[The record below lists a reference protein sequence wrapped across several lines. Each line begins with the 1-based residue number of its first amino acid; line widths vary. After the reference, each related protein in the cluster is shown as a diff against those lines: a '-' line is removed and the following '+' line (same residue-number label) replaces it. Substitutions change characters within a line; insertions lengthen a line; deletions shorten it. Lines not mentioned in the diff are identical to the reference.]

1 MSLEVNLES
10 DAESVGG
17 LTPEEVAYFRR
28 EGFVLPREGLPPD
41 VVQHMRGLVD
51 HVVRDNA
58 EWANLLRMVHVPR
71 RPGQLEGV
79 IGGEEVFKLIF
90 HPVLLRAAASILGPN
105 LIMWGSEMFAKPPGV
120 GKGTP
125 WHQDC
130 YNPAIKSGK
139 GEDRVTSLMVWIAV
153 DNIDR
158 GNGCLRF
165 IPGSGRNGK
174 LEHVQHAQTDA
185 LLNFEADSKLIDPSK
200 AVDSIRAPGQFS
212 IHDYY
217 VVHGAEP
224 NTSNRRRAG
233 LTFHYI
239 SSEDMYDRSFGS
251 ARGSGLKAPAPLA
264 VRPIWLVLGEN
275 KNPVN
280 DFVTGH
286 QGLEDL
292 DDYAERTRR
301 QMTTLIN

>member
-1 MSLEVNLES
+1 MSPEVNIDRDIES
-10 DAESVGG
+10 ALG
-17 LTPEEVAYFRR
+17 LSEDEVSYFRK
-28 EGFVLPREGLPPD
+28 EGFVLPREGLPQD
-41 VVQHMRGLVD
+41 VVQDMQGLVD
-51 HVVRDNA
+51 RVVRDNA
-58 EWANLLRMVHVPR
+58 DWANLLRMVHVPK

-79 IGGEEVFKLIF
+79 IGGEDVFKLMF
-90 HPVLLRAAASILGPN
+90 HPVLLKAAASILGPN

-130 YNPAIKSGK
+130 YNPAIKSGT
-139 GEDRVTSLMVWIAV
+139 GADRVTSLMVWIAV
-153 DNIDR
+153 DKIDT

-174 LEHVQHAQTDA
+174 LSHIQHGQTDA
-185 LLNFEADSKLIDPSK
+185 LLNFEADANLIDVSK

-251 ARGSGLKAPAPLA
+251 ATGSGLKVPAPLA
-264 VRPIWLVLGEN
+264 VRPIWMVLGEN

-286 QGLEDL
+286 QGFEDL
-292 DDYAERTRR
+292 DAYAEEERKK
-301 QMTTLIN
+301 MTALIH

>member
-1 MSLEVNLES
+1 
-10 DAESVGG
+10 
-17 LTPEEVAYFRR
+17 
-28 EGFVLPREGLPPD
+28 
-41 VVQHMRGLVD
+41 MRGLVD

>member
-1 MSLEVNLES
+1 MSLDVNLEL
-10 DAESVGG
+10 DANRVGG
-17 LTPEEVAYFRR
+17 LTPEEVVYFRK
-28 EGFVLPREGLPPD
+28 EGFVLPQEGLPPD
-41 VVQHMRGLVD
+41 AVQHMRGLVD

-90 HPVLLRAAASILGPN
+90 HPVLLKAAASILGPN

-174 LEHVQHAQTDA
+174 LEHIQHGRADA
-185 LLNFEADSKLIDPSK
+185 LLNFEADANLIDVSK

-233 LTFHYI
+233 LTFHYL

-251 ARGSGLKAPAPLA
+251 AKGSGLKTPAPLA
-264 VRPIWLVLGEN
+264 VRPIWQVLGEN
-275 KNPVN
+275 KNQVN

-292 DDYAERTRR
+292 DAYAEEMRKR
-301 QMTTLIN
+301 MTALIH

>member
-1 MSLEVNLES
+1 MSLDVNLEH
-10 DAESVGG
+10 DVERVGG
-17 LTPEEVAYFRR
+17 LTREEIAYFRK

-41 VVQHMRGLVD
+41 VVRDMRDLVD
-51 HVVRDNA
+51 HVVRDNS
-58 EWANLLRMVHVPR
+58 EWANLLRMVHVPKR
-71 RPGQLEGV
+71 DGQTEGV
-79 IGGEEVFKLIF
+79 VGGEEVFKLIF
-90 HPVLLRAAASILGPN
+90 HPVLLKAAASILGPN

-139 GEDRVTSLMVWIAV
+139 GEDRVISLMVWIAV

-185 LLNFEADSKLIDPSK
+185 LLNFEADANLIDVSK

-251 ARGSGLKAPAPLA
+251 AKGSGLKTPAPLA
-264 VRPIWLVLGEN
+264 MRPIWLVLGEN

-292 DDYAERTRR
+292 DAYAEETRKR
-301 QMTTLIN
+301 MTALIH

>member
-1 MSLEVNLES
+1 VSAKARRGIRTVT
-10 DAESVGG
+10 
-17 LTPEEVAYFRR
+17 TPR
-28 EGFVLPREGLPPD
+28 
-41 VVQHMRGLVD
+41 
-51 HVVRDNA
+51 
-58 EWANLLRMVHVPR
+58 
-71 RPGQLEGV
+71 
-79 IGGEEVFKLIF
+79 
-90 HPVLLRAAASILGPN
+90 S
-105 LIMWGSEMFAKPPGV
+105 
-120 GKGTP
+120 
-125 WHQDC
+125 
-130 YNPAIKSGK
+130 NP
-139 GEDRVTSLMVWIAV
+139 V
-153 DNIDR
+153 DNIDT

-174 LEHVQHAQTDA
+174 LSHIQHGRADA
-185 LLNFEADSKLIDPSK
+185 LLNFEADENLIDVNK
-200 AVDSIRAPGQFS
+200 AVNAIRRPGQFS

-239 SSEDMYDRSFGS
+239 SSDDMYDRSFGS
-251 ARGSGLKAPAPLA
+251 ATGSGLKVPAPLA

-292 DDYAERTRR
+292 DAYAEETRKK
-301 QMTTLIN
+301 MTALIH

>member
-1 MSLEVNLES
+1 MSLDVNLES
-10 DAESVGG
+10 DADRVGG
-17 LTPEEVAYFRR
+17 LTPEEVAYFRE

-51 HVVRDNA
+51 NVVRDNA
-58 EWANLLRMVHVPR
+58 DWANLLRMVHVPR

-79 IGGEEVFKLIF
+79 IGGEEVFKLMF
-90 HPVLLRAAASILGPN
+90 HPVLLKAAASILGPN

-165 IPGSGRNGK
+165 IPSSGRNGK
-174 LEHVQHAQTDA
+174 LEHIQHGRTDA
-185 LLNFEADSKLIDPSK
+185 LLNFEADANVIDVSK
-200 AVDSIRAPGQFS
+200 AVDSIRAPGLS
-212 IHDYY
+212 
-217 VVHGAEP
+217 
-224 NTSNRRRAG
+224 
-233 LTFHYI
+233 
-239 SSEDMYDRSFGS
+239 
-251 ARGSGLKAPAPLA
+251 PL
-264 VRPIWLVLGEN
+264 PC
-275 KNPVN
+275 
-280 DFVTGH
+280 
-286 QGLEDL
+286 
-292 DDYAERTRR
+292 
-301 QMTTLIN
+301 